1 MTATTSRW
9 GEPELTP
16 EPAGRPAARRRKV
29 AQRKELSRRE
39 RVVGAC
45 VGFVLLPVAWQVLSD
60 TKVINPYIWSSPS
73 QVWTAFIN
81 LINQGLLGPDCWQ
94 SLEVFLWGFGI
105 ALVSGV
111 FIGITL
117 GWYRRPRALFDPW
130 VSMLY
135 AVPRVGL
142 VPIIVAGAGIALK
155 AQIIVVWIS
164 AVFPIII
171 NVAVG
176 IDSVDRDYLRTAQ
189 SFLATNRDVLL
200 GVAIP
205 GSLPLV
211 FAGLRQG
218 LVAGLIGVVIA
229 EYVLGNGG
237 VGGLIVTASAGSPAE
252 AFVGAFIFALFAVT
266 ATAFLRWLERR
277 VSRWR

>member
-1 MTATTSRW
+1 
-9 GEPELTP
+9 
-16 EPAGRPAARRRKV
+16 V
-29 AQRKELSRRE
+29 AQRKELSRTGRLI
-39 RVVGAC
+39 GASI
-45 VGFVLLPVAWQVLSD
+45 GIVLVPVAWQVLSD

-73 QVWTAFIN
+73 QVWSAFIS

-94 SLEVFLWGFGI
+94 SLEVFLMGFGI

-111 FIGITL
+111 LIGVTL
-117 GWYRRPRALFDPW
+117 GWYRRPHAVFDPW

-135 AVPRVGL
+135 AAPRVGL
-142 VPIIVAGAGIALK
+142 IPIIVASAGIALK
-155 AQIIVVWIS
+155 SQVIVVWIS

-171 NVAVG
+171 NVAAGVNA
-176 IDSVDRDYLRTAQ
+176 VDRDYLRTAQ

-200 GVAIP
+200 GIAIP

-211 FAGLRQG
+211 FAGIRQG
-218 LVAGLIGVVIA
+218 IVAGLIGVVIA
-229 EYVLGNGG
+229 EYVLANGG

-252 AFVGAFIFALFAVT
+252 AFVGAFIFALFAVA
-266 ATAFLRWLERR
+266 ATALLRWLERR

>member
-1 MTATTSRW
+1 MSTLRSHSSPAA
-9 GEPELTP
+9 EPI
-16 EPAGRPAARRRKV
+16 GRPATRRPRKV
-29 AQRKELSRRE
+29 ARRKELSLRA
-39 RVVGAC
+39 RVAC
-45 VGFVLLPVAWQVLSD
+45 GCTGFVLLPVAWQVLSD
-60 TKVINPYIWSSPS
+60 TKVINPVIWASPTK
-73 QVWTAFIN
+73 VWTAFIS

-105 ALVSGV
+105 ALVSGIV
-111 FIGITL
+111 IGITL
-117 GWYRRPRALFDPW
+117 GWYRRASAVLDPW

-142 VPIIVAGAGIALK
+142 IPIIVAGAGIAMK
-155 AQIIVVWIS
+155 SQIIVVWIS
-164 AVFPIII
+164 AVFPIIV

-176 IDSVDRDYLRTAQ
+176 VNAIDRDYLRTAQ

-211 FAGLRQG
+211 FAGIRQG
-218 LVAGLIGVVIA
+218 FVGGLIGVVIA

-266 ATAFLRWLERR
+266 ATALLRLLERR